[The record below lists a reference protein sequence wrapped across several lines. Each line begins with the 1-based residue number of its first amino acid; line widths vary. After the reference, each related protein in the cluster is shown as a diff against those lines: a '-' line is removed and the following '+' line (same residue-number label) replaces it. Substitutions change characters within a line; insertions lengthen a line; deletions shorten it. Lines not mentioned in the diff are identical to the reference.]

1 MTMSF
6 LGSVSRVALAA
17 AVAVAAMSPVA
28 IAHGQELEGRQTDED
43 DREPG
48 REPGRGQLFM
58 YFGVADPVGGF
69 DDHVGISPG
78 AGGGGVFRVNGLPN
92 VALRVEAHY
101 VIYGSRSYRAPLSDE
116 IPLGD
121 VRVRTTNSIFSA
133 GLGPQVYLASGT
145 VRPYVFGTVGMAFF
159 ATRTGVRGNSY
170 SEEFLSRTNY
180 LDFGL
185 GLTGGGGLSVQ
196 LREGRIP
203 LFLELS
209 ASYHYNGPTQY
220 LTGGDRNLER
230 GSNGHWKADPIRSD
244 ANLMTYRV
252 AFSRGLR

>member
-28 IAHGQELEGRQTDED
+28 IVHGQEFESRQTDED
-43 DREPG
+43 DREPS
-48 REPGRGQLFM
+48 RGQLFM
-58 YFGVADPVGGF
+58 YLGVADPVGGF
-69 DDHVGISPG
+69 EDHVGISPG
-78 AGGGGVFRVNGLPN
+78 AGGGGVFRVDGLPN
-92 VALRVEAHY
+92 VALRVEANY
-101 VIYGSRSYRAPLSDE
+101 VIYGNRSYRTPLSDE

-145 VRPYVFGTVGMAFF
+145 FRPYVFGTVGMAFF
-159 ATRTGVRGNSY
+159 ATRTGVRGGKY
-170 SEEFLSRTNY
+170 SDEFLSGTNY
-180 LDFGL
+180 LDFDL
-185 GLTGGGGLSVQ
+185 GLAGGGGLSVQ
-196 LREGRIP
+196 LREGRNP
-203 LFLELS
+203 LFLDLS

-220 LTGGDRNLER
+220 LTGGDRNLKR
-230 GSNGHWKADPIRSD
+230 RSNGYWEADPIRSD

-252 AFSRGLR
+252 AFSWGLR